1 MLKLFHAAT
10 WLLAMTVSVGP
21 GYGSAPSVG
30 PCVVLNQVRMAPMA
44 IDCTVAGSV
53 SRRAESGAFGFLTFR
68 VSHPP
73 ARTRAATRPSTSGIR
88 LVRLISRTLLRRS
101 VPGSEADLHRARQR
115 PEVGI
120 RETVKPERVRVAR
133 QAGHFG
139 VVPGVARER
148 E

>member
-21 GYGSAPSVG
+21 GYGSSPPVG

-53 SRRAESGAFGFLTFR
+53 SRRAESGAFGFFTLR

-73 ARTRAATRPSTSGIR
+73 ASTRAATRPSTSGIR
-88 LVRLISRTLLRRS
+88 LIRLISRTLLEKFGPRDQKLIS
-101 VPGSEADLHRARQR
+101 TTPV
-115 PEVGI
+115 
-120 RETVKPERVRVAR
+120 RVRK
-133 QAGHFG
+133 FG
-139 VVPGVARER
+139 YENPSNRNEEWSPDRPATSVS
-148 E
+148 